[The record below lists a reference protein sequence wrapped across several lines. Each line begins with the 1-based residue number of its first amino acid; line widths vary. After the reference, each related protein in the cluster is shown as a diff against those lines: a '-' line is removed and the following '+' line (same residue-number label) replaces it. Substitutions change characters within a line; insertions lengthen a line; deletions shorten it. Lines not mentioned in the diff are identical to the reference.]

1 MKNIA
6 LITGVTG
13 QDGSY
18 LSEFL
23 LEKGYEVHGIIRR
36 SSVDFRER
44 IAHLEGK
51 PHFHLHYADMSDSMS
66 LVKLVGMVQPTEI
79 YNLAAQSH
87 VQVSFD
93 APEFTADVDAVG
105 VLRIL
110 EAVRQLGMT
119 DSCRIYQASTS
130 ELYGKVEEVPQNE
143 NTPFHPYSPYAV
155 AKLYGFWIVKEYREA
170 YNMFCCSGILFNH
183 ESERRGETF
192 VTRKITLAAARIAQG
207 KQKTLFLG
215 NLDSLR
221 DWGYAKDYV
230 ECMWLILQNNVP
242 EDFVIATGVQH
253 SVREFTDLAFRHVGL
268 ELKFEGEGINEKG
281 ICVKDNRAS
290 LTNNQSSTDSLVGK
304 TLVEVSEDFYRPTDV
319 VNLWGDPTK
328 AKAKLGWNPNKTT
341 FEQLVKLMVDHDMG
355 KVAAEG
361 AAEKVRTNL
370 AEYLE
375 KGIVK

>member
-1 MKNIA
+1 MKKA

-18 LSEFL
+18 LAEL
-23 LEKGYEVHGIIRR
+23 LLDKGYDVHGTIRR
-36 SSVDFRER
+36 SSVDYRER
-44 IAHLEGK
+44 IAHLEGQ
-51 PHFHLHYADMSDSMS
+51 PNFHLHYADMGDSMS
-66 LVKLVGMVQPTEI
+66 IMKVISMVRPDEI

-93 APEFTADVDAVG
+93 SPEYTADVDATG
-105 VLRIL
+105 VLRVL
-110 EAVRQLGMT
+110 EAVRQCGLA

-170 YNMFCCSGILFNH
+170 YNMYCCSGILFNH

-192 VTRKITLAAARIAQG
+192 VTRKITLAAARISQG
-207 KQKTLFLG
+207 LQDCLYLG
-215 NLDSLR
+215 NLDSHR

-230 ECMWLILQNNVP
+230 ECMWLILQQNKP

-253 SVREFTDLAFRHVGL
+253 SVREFAYYAFKHAGI
-268 ELKFEGEGINEKG
+268 ELKFEGEGLHEKG
-281 ICVKDNRAS
+281 VCVAVSGNAS
-290 LTNNQSSTDSLVGK
+290 QSLVGK
-304 TLVEVSEDFYRPTDV
+304 TLVAVSEDFYRPTDV

-328 AKAKLGWNPNKTT
+328 ARAKLGWDPSKTS
-341 FEQLVKLMVDHDMG
+341 FEELVRLMVEHDIA

-361 AAEKVRTNL
+361 AAAKVRTNL